1 MAALACNCFPLINL
15 HYGAVPSQT
24 PAVAI
29 VEMQQCLAQAMT
41 TNDRRPMGKAAD
53 SSTVLLQASRRW
65 PIKLVAVG
73 VCLMH
78 SCWLFS
84 KRFINDDQA
93 ERSSRPWS
101 LSLRGKAQSSLLCCN
116 SAQLPGVDSEVVKK
130 LKRQRIASIKGK
142 GTAVQTLR
150 HLPPLRVVA
159 VSDGLRKLH
168 PFVF

>member
-1 MAALACNCFPLINL
+1 
-15 HYGAVPSQT
+15 
-24 PAVAI
+24 
-29 VEMQQCLAQAMT
+29 MT

-78 SCWLFS
+78 SCWFLS
-84 KRFINDDQA
+84 KRFINEDQA

-101 LSLRGKAQSSLLCCN
+101 LSLIRKALHLLCCN